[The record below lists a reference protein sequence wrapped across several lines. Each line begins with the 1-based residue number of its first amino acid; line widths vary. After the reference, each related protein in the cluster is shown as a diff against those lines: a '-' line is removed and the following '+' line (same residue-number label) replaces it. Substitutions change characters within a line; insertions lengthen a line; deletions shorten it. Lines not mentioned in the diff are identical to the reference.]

1 MKRKAIY
8 PGSFDPITNGHLDV
22 IERAARL
29 FDTIIVAVAV
39 NRSKKPLLTIEER
52 QQLVQE
58 ATRHVGNVEVEAFE
72 GLLVD
77 YVARREGQAIVRG
90 LRAVSDFEFE
100 FQLAL
105 MNRRLNTE
113 IETIFMMPKDRYTFL
128 SSSIVK
134 EIASLGGPIEGLVP
148 DPVLTV
154 LKERYAQASS
164 KTQ

>member
-52 QQLVQE
+52 QRLVQE